1 MAKKKTTASVAAQL
15 TGTVINGDLNIR
27 EQPSKTA
34 AIIGVLK
41 DGTAVKIIAPHDDFY
56 QIPEG
61 YVMAQFIKVDEIM
74 PVQAE

>member
-1 MAKKKTTASVAAQL
+1 MAKKKTTAQL

-27 EQPSKTA
+27 EQPSKSA
-34 AIIGVLK
+34 AIVGVLK

-61 YVMAQFIKVDEIM
+61 YVMKQFIQTDEIM
-74 PVQAE
+74 PALVKSAE

>member
-1 MAKKKTTASVAAQL
+1 MAKKKTTAAAQF
-15 TGTVINGDLNIR
+15 TGIVINGDLNIR

-34 AIIGVLK
+34 PIIGVLK

-74 PVQAE
+74 PAPAE